1 MKYTRLLILIPLIA
15 VLAACGKDG
24 GGKAVATVNG
34 DVITERDVDDLLQAR
49 GVPKENV
56 ETRKKAAELLTNRLL
71 LVQHATSL
79 KLDKD
84 PAIDLRI
91 KRMRE
96 ELLVEAA
103 VNKLREEKPIDDNT
117 VRATVE
123 KKLAGLHKN
132 EYRVSHIL
140 VASEDEAKA
149 VIKQLRGGTPF
160 AALAR
165 QKSMNKR
172 SALHGGDIGWR
183 SQGNLPP
190 ELFNILTDL
199 KKGGITGAPV
209 KSQDGWHIIRLA
221 DSRPLKLPT
230 VDEFMSN
237 PQARMGV
244 ARQMQEE
251 NIQALVKSLRE
262 KAKIKTP

>member
-1 MKYTRLLILIPLIA
+1 MKHARLLLLIPLIA

-49 GVPKENV
+49 GVPKENA
-56 ETRKKAAELLTNRLL
+56 EARKKAAELLTNRLL
-71 LVQHATSL
+71 LVQHATSQ

-84 PAIDLRI
+84 PAIDLRL

-96 ELLVEAA
+96 ELLVEAV

-149 VIKQLRGGTPF
+149 IVAQLKRGAAF
-160 AALAR
+160 AVLAR
-165 QKSMNKR
+165 KHSMDKE
-172 SALHGGDIGWR
+172 SSKQGGDIGWR
-183 SQGNLPP
+183 QQGNTLP
-190 ELFNILTDL
+190 EFFNVLPDL

-209 KSQDGWHIIRLA
+209 KSQYGWHVIRLV

-230 VDEFMSN
+230 VDEFMNN
-237 PQARMGV
+237 PQARMGL
-244 ARQMQEE
+244 ARQIQEE
-251 NIQALVKSLRE
+251 NIQALVKSLRD
-262 KAKIKTP
+262 KATIKTP

>member
-1 MKYTRLLILIPLIA
+1 MKYTRLLVLIPFIA
-15 VLAACGKDG
+15 VLAACGKDD

-49 GVPKENV
+49 GVPKENA
-56 ETRKKAAELLTNRLL
+56 EARKKAAELLTNRLL

-103 VNKLREEKPIDDNT
+103 VNKLRDEKPIDDNT

-123 KKLAGLHKN
+123 KKLAGMHKN

-149 VIKQLRGGTPF
+149 VVAQLKRGAAF

-165 QKSMNKR
+165 QKSMDKGSGQR
-172 SALHGGDIGWR
+172 GGDIGWVR
-183 SQGNLPP
+183 QDQVVPEFFNVLP
-190 ELFNILTDL
+190 DL
-199 KKGGITGAPV
+199 KKGGMTGAPV
-209 KSQDGWHIIRLA
+209 KSQFGWHIIRLA

-251 NIQALVKSLRE
+251 NIQALVKSLRD
-262 KAKIKTP
+262 KATIKTP